1 MGRVLVVEDE
11 PTNMAILAAYMRKAG
26 HQTEQASDGVE
37 ALEKLVRDN
46 AFDVVVTDRRMPR
59 MDGLELFR
67 RAMADPRLR
76 TIPFIMQTA
85 ATAPD
90 EVVEGIQAG
99 VYYYLTKPYHEET
112 LITLVNAAAK
122 QRSQIGAL
130 EDSASRQREFLA
142 NTFKQCEFEVRS
154 LQECEEIAL
163 FLGDLFSDPEAAAN
177 GLYELIL
184 NGLEHGIARIGY
196 EEKSHLL
203 AASTWESELQRRLRD
218 PARAAEA
225 VRVFARK
232 SEAGI
237 QASIKDP
244 GPGFNWSSFLEIDP
258 SRATRPNGRGIAK
271 ANLLSFETLRFNP
284 AGNEVTVTAGH
295 ATRAP

>member
-11 PTNMAILAAYMRKAG
+11 PTNMAILTAYMRKAG
-26 HQTEQASDGVE
+26 HQIEQAEDGVA
-37 ALEKLVRDN
+37 ALEKLERDH

-67 RAMADPRLR
+67 RAMADPNLR
-76 TIPFIMQTA
+76 AIPFIMQTA
-85 ATAPD
+85 ATEPD

-122 QRSQIGAL
+122 QRSQLGAL
-130 EDSASRQREFLA
+130 EDSASQQRIFLSGSFRQGEFAVRKLED
-142 NTFKQCEFEVRS
+142 CEDV
-154 LQECEEIAL
+154 AL
-163 FLGDLFSDPEAAAN
+163 FLADLFPDPEGAAN

-196 EEKSHLL
+196 EEKSRLL
-203 AASTWESELQRRLRD
+203 AAATWETELQHRLRE
-218 PARAAEA
+218 PSKSSETVTVSARNADD
-225 VRVFARK
+225 
-232 SEAGI
+232 GI
-237 QASIKDP
+237 QVSVKDP
-244 GPGFNWSSFLEIDP
+244 GPGFNWSAFMEIDP

-271 ANLLSFETLRFNP
+271 ANLLSFETLRFNA
-284 AGNEVTVTAGH
+284 AGNEVIVSSG
-295 ATRAP
+295 RGSRRP